1 MRFLLTVFLFL
12 LLGCAKDILN
22 EKNIRNCFFSEG
34 EKLVI
39 PKRTTINIF
48 WEWGEVLITYDDLF
62 LKKGINPKIV
72 EEAVVKGG
80 SWRDRRPG
88 FCKNEGNLPQRVFL
102 SEKGSLKAECI
113 WKLDKTNHYG
123 NSIVE
128 DYFRIAFLRKMIVDV
143 ADDKYYVYYAG
154 DSLRAEPNPSFTHR
168 KLNSVERSRVF
179 SLTKDDAFLK
189 GERYMYAFIFPLNTP
204 VYTVSV
210 WTNENSFYEYE
221 PLRLTDSVLPLESLD
236 YKELREKDF

>member
-1 MRFLLTVFLFL
+1 M
-12 LLGCAKDILN
+12 
-22 EKNIRNCFFSEG
+22 
-34 EKLVI
+34 
-39 PKRTTINIF
+39 
-48 WEWGEVLITYDDLF
+48 
-62 LKKGINPKIV
+62 
-72 EEAVVKGG
+72 KGG

-143 ADDKYYVYYAG
+143 VDDKYYVYYAG